1 MVKLSASINPCI
13 ESQAVEYSKELQI
26 AGTDYLHLDVMRSN
40 FVPNN
45 MLNINTIFEIADN
58 TLLPLDCHLMVNEPL
73 SILPEYLKLKLNYIT
88 VHYEAFSNKQ
98 DMLKAFKMIRD
109 THSLAGISIKPNT
122 FVKEIVEYLPY
133 VDMVVIMGVEPGFS
147 GQKMISNTIPKVKE
161 LHDIIVKEGYNIK
174 IEVDGGVN
182 EKNMKELYKAGADI
196 LVMGSR
202 LFNAPNKTNFI
213 KEVHAVK

>member
-13 ESQAVEYSKELQI
+13 ESQALEYSKELQK
-26 AGTDYLHLDVMRSN
+26 AGTDYIHLDVMRSN

-45 MLNINTIFEIADN
+45 VLNINTIFEIADN
-58 TLLPLDCHLMVNEPL
+58 TLVPLDCHLMVNEPL
-73 SILPEYLKLKLNYIT
+73 NILPEYLKLKLNYIT
-88 VHYEAFSNKQ
+88 VHYEAFANKN

-109 THSLAGISIKPNT
+109 KYTLAGISIKPNT
-122 FVKEIVEYLPY
+122 FVKDIVEYLPY
-133 VDMVVIMGVEPGFS
+133 VDLVLIMGVEPGFS

-161 LHDIIVKEGYNIK
+161 LRKIIDENGYAIK

-182 EKNMKELYKAGADI
+182 EKNMKELYKEGADI

-202 LFNAPNKTNFI
+202 LFNAPNKANFI
-213 KEVHAVK
+213 KEVHSVK